1 MKRLHAMLLV
11 LMSTTGFAQVT
22 SFNTRT
28 GSVTLNRNDVATAL
42 GYTPATQ
49 LTRPRYLPPT
59 YSGSQTGST
68 YVSGYF
74 NVPAHSTGNNLT
86 LPGVFTSNVSNGN
99 YYASRY
105 QTGGGDNGIDNLFNS
120 PSLSKGGVVIA
131 DPFYGSSDHIG
142 TKMPNLS
149 QLLDYRQGY
158 FHTTSF
164 NAGPD
169 PALGGNQEFFGISH
183 ICTQTLL
190 PSDNP
195 PVVFASSGCTNVKF
209 TNLYPGWNYGSPG
222 TLSDSAWFV
231 SALMNL
237 SITDYSVGIHS
248 GIGLNASYTGA
259 GDENFL
265 DITLNT
271 RGGWIA
277 GSDEGVHLS
286 REVLLESPSYVGTV
300 STGGEGATV
309 LSLACSSNCLN
320 LGINSPLLDET
331 TGVRAGTV
339 LSISEAG
346 VSGLAKATTSFT
358 VPVSATG
365 TLRENV
371 DVPRARATNYQ
382 LPSTSRTFTVN
393 TTTPLTKGQLIDIIG
408 PAFN

>member
-1 MKRLHAMLLV
+1 MLLV
-11 LMSTTGFAQVT
+11 LMSTTGFAHVT
-22 SFNTRT
+22 SFNPRT

-49 LTRPRYLPPT
+49 LTGPRYLPPT
-59 YSGSQTGST
+59 YSGSQTGSS
-68 YVSGYF
+68 YASGYF

-120 PSLSKGGVVIA
+120 SSLAKGGVVIA
-131 DPFYGSSDHIG
+131 APFYGSSDPIG

-164 NAGPD
+164 NAGLD
-169 PALGGNQEFFGISH
+169 PALGGNQQFFGISH
-183 ICTQTLL
+183 LCTQTLL

-195 PVVFASSGCTNVKF
+195 PVVFAGSGCTNVKF
-209 TNLYPGWNYGSPG
+209 TNLYPGWNFGSPG
-222 TLSDSAWFV
+222 TLRDSGWFLPT
-231 SALMNL
+231 LMNL
-237 SITDYSVGIHS
+237 STTDNSVGIHN
-248 GIGLNASYTGA
+248 GINLNASYTGA
-259 GDENFL
+259 GDENLFG
-265 DITLNT
+265 IILNT

-277 GSDEGVHLS
+277 GSDEGVHLN
-286 REVLLESPSYVGTV
+286 REVLVESPSYVGTV
-300 STGGEGATV
+300 SAGGDGATA
-309 LSLACSSNCLN
+309 LFLACRSNCLN

-331 TGVRAGTV
+331 TGVVSGTI

-358 VPVSATG
+358 VPVSTTG
-365 TLRENV
+365 TLRQDV
-371 DVPRARATNYQ
+371 DVPRARATNYE
-382 LPSTSRTFTVN
+382 LPPPSGTFAVN
-393 TTTPLTKGQLIDIIG
+393 
-408 PAFN
+408 